1 MIQAVTSSRALSF
14 WASVAFKALIS
25 LRAAPN
31 SLFFSVNFE
40 KRKYP
45 FERLIGPNLG
55 NKSKKITLKLY
66 YVIEMKFT

>member
-40 KRKYP
+40 KK
-45 FERLIGPNLG
+45 ENIH
-55 NKSKKITLKLY
+55 LKD
-66 YVIEMKFT
+66 